1 MLIGSQL
8 ISYLISEHLVNWQC
22 MVGARSSNALT
33 ALIYDK
39 HMNISSATS
48 KEFSNGEI
56 VNFMQVDAD
65 MLFWLCFQMSDVAK
79 IPFVFA
85 LCFTLFFIYVGYS
98 FFAGLAVFI
107 LSFVVNGGFGL
118 CLNKI
123 QTEVMKR
130 KDDRMKETS
139 ESLENMK
146 ALKLNSY

>member
-1 MLIGSQL
+1 
-8 ISYLISEHLVNWQC
+8 
-22 MVGARSSNALT
+22 
-33 ALIYDK
+33 
-39 HMNISSATS
+39 
-48 KEFSNGEI
+48 
-56 VNFMQVDAD
+56 
-65 MLFWLCFQMSDVAK
+65 MSDVAK

-107 LSFVVNGGFGL
+107 LSFFVNGGFGL

-123 QTEVMKR
+123 QTDVMKR